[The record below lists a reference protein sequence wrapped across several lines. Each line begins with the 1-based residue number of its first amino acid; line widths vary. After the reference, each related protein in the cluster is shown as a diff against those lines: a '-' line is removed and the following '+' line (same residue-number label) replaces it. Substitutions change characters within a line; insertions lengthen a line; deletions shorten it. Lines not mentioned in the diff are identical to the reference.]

1 MMWRLQSA
9 KEDLTHRMHAGQG
22 SLESGRRELQRQI
35 EEVFLVEEGGG
46 QESRIGIK

>member
-1 MMWRLQSA
+1 MKAALL
-9 KEDLTHRMHAGQG
+9 LTLLGANGVAFA
-22 SLESGRRELQRQI
+22 LITNPARRELQWQI